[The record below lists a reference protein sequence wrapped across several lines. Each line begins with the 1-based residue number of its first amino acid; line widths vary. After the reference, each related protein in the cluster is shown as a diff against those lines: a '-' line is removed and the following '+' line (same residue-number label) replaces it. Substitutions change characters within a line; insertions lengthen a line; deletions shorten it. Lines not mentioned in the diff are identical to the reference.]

1 MHPRQ
6 RPPEQKAEALRLL
19 AEVGVGEASRRT
31 GIPSGTIASWGH
43 REGVTSPGIE
53 AQRTLIESGQI
64 AWAERRMTL
73 ADRFG
78 EVADKAA
85 RVLLERLDHPDVTVP
100 QVISVIEAAVGKAQL
115 LTGGSTSREEQV
127 LTGKD
132 QLIEEAETRAQHLRS
147 A

>member
-6 RPPEQKAEALRLL
+6 RPPEQKAEALRLV
-19 AEVGVGEASRRT
+19 AEVGQAEAARLT
-31 GIPSGTIASWGH
+31 GIPVGTVASW
-43 REGVTSPGIE
+43 
-53 AQRTLIESGQI
+53 AQRAGVEAPGVDEQRKRVASGQI
-64 AWAERRMTL
+64 AWAERRLTL

-85 RVLLERLDHPDVTVP
+85 RVLLERLDSADVTVP

>member
-1 MHPRQ
+1 MVKRWT
-6 RPPEQKAEALRLL
+6 PEERDAAVALVAEHGQAEA
-19 AEVGVGEASRRT
+19 ARRT
-31 GIPSGTIASWGH
+31 GVPVGTIASWAK
-43 REGVTSPGIE
+43 RAKVVAPASADRARRVE
-53 AQRTLIESGQI
+53 ASQI
-64 AWAERRMTL
+64 AWAERRLTL

-85 RVLLERLDHPDVTVP
+85 RVLLERLDHADVTVP

-132 QLIEEAETRAQHLRS
+132 QLIEEAEARARHLRS